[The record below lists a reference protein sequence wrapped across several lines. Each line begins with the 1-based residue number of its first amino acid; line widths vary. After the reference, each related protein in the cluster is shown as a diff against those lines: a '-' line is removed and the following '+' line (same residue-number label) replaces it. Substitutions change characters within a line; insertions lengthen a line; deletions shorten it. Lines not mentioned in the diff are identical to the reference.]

1 MERYIVQEGDNIITI
16 ARRFG
21 VRIIDII
28 TANDLSDAT
37 YLEPGTELIIPRQTE
52 APFTYHIVKK
62 GDTLYSIAQMHNID
76 VDDLVA
82 INGLKKD
89 EYIHENQK
97 IMVPNKNTK
106 VYITKEGETLKS
118 VSDNL
123 KIPQEELIS
132 VNEQLFLLPEQML
145 VYKVKES

>member
-1 MERYIVQEGDNIITI
+1 MESYIVQEGDNIITI

-28 TANDLSDAT
+28 TTNNLSDAT
-37 YLEPGTELIIPRQTE
+37 YLEPGTELIIPRQT
-52 APFTYHIVKK
+52 ASPFTYHIVKK
-62 GDTLYSIAQMHNID
+62 GDTLYSIAEMHNIS

-89 EYIHENQK
+89 EYLHIDQR
-97 IMVPNKNTK
+97 IMVPAKNTK

-118 VSDNL
+118 VSDSL
-123 KIPQEELIS
+123 KIPQAELIS
-132 VNEQLFLLPEQML
+132 VNEQIFLLPEQML
-145 VYKVKES
+145 IYKVKE